1 MADPI
6 LHLADRAAWEAARTS
21 GTPYA
26 MSTRD
31 LTLEQEGFIHCSAD
45 EAQESGDLDRF
56 YRGIEDTLVLLVI
69 DPEKL
74 DAEVRYEPADGLL
87 FPHVYGPIPIEAVIE
102 VRPVPGNR

>member
-6 LHLADRAAWEAARTS
+6 LHLADRAAWESARAA

-31 LTLEQEGFIHCSAD
+31 RTLEEEGFIHCSTD
-45 EAQESGDLDRF
+45 LAQVSAVLDRF

-69 DPEKL
+69 DPHLL
-74 DAEVRYEPADGLL
+74 DAEVRHEPADGQL
-87 FPHVYGPIPIEAVIE
+87 FPHIYGPIPIQAVIE
-102 VRPVPGNR
+102 VRPAPDTR